1 MGLLVWPS
9 ECGYPTQDIMH
20 VDIHHRV
27 LCMWISTTGYYVCG
41 YPPQGIILPTPPTP
55 AEYFISSS
63 SNTSHPRSTPSSRTQ
78 PPRWQFIWSVSQT
91 NRKIASGTAGF
102 KWENDYT
109 LWGQCSADTRAD
121 TMRAGA
127 TFVLLESNGQFC
139 DITGIFP
146 NLASI
151 KNIPSG
157 TTATAYDHING
168 TTCIMLVPKNLYFG
182 D

>member
-1 MGLLVWPS
+1 MRGKNTECRCEAEMRGKNPNPPGKMGLLVWPS

-78 PPRWQFIWSVSQT
+78 PPR
-91 NRKIASGTAGF
+91 
-102 KWENDYT
+102 
-109 LWGQCSADTRAD
+109 
-121 TMRAGA
+121 
-127 TFVLLESNGQFC
+127 
-139 DITGIFP
+139 
-146 NLASI
+146 
-151 KNIPSG
+151 
-157 TTATAYDHING
+157 
-168 TTCIMLVPKNLYFG
+168 
-182 D
+182 